1 MVSETGVADPNGMFG
16 ERVIAKLRRHAG
28 SLLWP
33 ALAFILLSTG
43 IGFALGYLS
52 EAWMQIAVWVAFFAL
67 VIAGVILPWLNWLT
81 STVVIT
87 THRVIISH
95 GLFNRTRREVL
106 LLRVQDV
113 SIRRSAGQMLFG
125 SGDLLLG
132 VGAAEPVR
140 IHALPR
146 PNLVL
151 AAITE
156 LLYGTAPRTR

>member
-16 ERVIAKLRRHAG
+16 ERVIAKLRRHGGA
-28 SLLWP
+28 LVWP
-33 ALAFILLSTG
+33 ALAFIVLTSAG
-43 IGFALGYLS
+43 GFTLGYLP
-52 EAWMQIAVWVAFFAL
+52 ETWMQLALWIAYLAL
-67 VIAGVILPWLNWLT
+67 VIALVILPWMSWLA

-87 THRVIISH
+87 THRIIISQ
-95 GLFNRTRREVL
+95 GLFNRSRREIL

-113 SIRRSAGQMLFG
+113 SVRRSAGQMIFG
-125 SGDLLLG
+125 AGDLLLG
-132 VGAAEPVR
+132 VGAQEPVR

-156 LLYGTAPRTR
+156 LLHGVTPRSR

>member
-16 ERVIAKLRRHAG
+16 ERVIAKLRRHGGA
-28 SLLWP
+28 LVWP
-33 ALAFILLSTG
+33 ALAFIVLTSAV
-43 IGFALGYLS
+43 GFALGYLP
-52 EAWMQIAVWVAFFAL
+52 ETWMQLALWIAYLAL
-67 VIAGVILPWLNWLT
+67 VIALVILPWMNWLA

-87 THRVIISH
+87 THRIIISQ
-95 GLFNRTRREVL
+95 GLFNRSRREIL

-113 SIRRSAGQMLFG
+113 SVRRSAGQMIFG
-125 SGDLLLG
+125 AGDLLLG
-132 VGAAEPVR
+132 VGAQEPVR

-156 LLYGTAPRTR
+156 LLHGVTPRSR